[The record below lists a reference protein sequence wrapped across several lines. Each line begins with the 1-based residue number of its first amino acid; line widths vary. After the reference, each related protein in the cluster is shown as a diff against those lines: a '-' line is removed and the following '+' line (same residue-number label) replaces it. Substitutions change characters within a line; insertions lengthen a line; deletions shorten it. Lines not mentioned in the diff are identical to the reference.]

1 MNRSVIYDFETLS
14 LNTTKGVVLSMAL
27 LEYSTDRFMDNP
39 YDYDELVD
47 MSHMIKFDVQKQV
60 REYKRVIDDGTLK
73 WWMEQSKEAQ
83 AVLKPSSTDVCIS
96 ELYDFIVKT
105 IPNADT
111 VNRFYTRGNTFDPMF
126 LENIM
131 RQTNK
136 PDPFS
141 WRRIRDT
148 RSLIEGMAWGV
159 SEFDNGFIP
168 EGLLTKFVA
177 HDPRHDIAMDVMRI
191 QTLARA
197 LS

>member
-1 MNRSVIYDFETLS
+1 
-14 LNTTKGVVLSMAL
+14 
-27 LEYSTDRFMDNP
+27 
-39 YDYDELVD
+39 
-47 MSHMIKFDVQKQV
+47 
-60 REYKRVIDDGTLK
+60 
-73 WWMEQSKEAQ
+73 
-83 AVLKPSSTDVCIS
+83 
-96 ELYDFIVKT
+96 
-105 IPNADT
+105 
-111 VNRFYTRGNTFDPMF
+111 MF